1 MRLNVEELTAIELL
15 QLIYGA
21 YTAVTGEEGTMPEDI
36 ELQTQTLI
44 EVKETMLQIQAQNEK
59 MYIAVGLI
67 QAVLF
72 VTCVITLVR
81 GWLHGGRN

>member
-1 MRLNVEELTAIELL
+1 MTELEILEALL
-15 QLIYGA
+15 EVYQQI
-21 YTAVTGEEGTMPEDI
+21 TGESGTMPEDI

-59 MYIAVGLI
+59 MYVTVGLI

>member
-1 MRLNVEELTAIELL
+1 MTELEVLEALL
-15 QLIYGA
+15 EVYQM
-21 YTAVTGEEGTMPEDI
+21 VTGESGTMPEDI
-36 ELQTQTLI
+36 ELQTQTLM

-59 MYIAVGLI
+59 MCVKVGLI

-81 GWLHGGRN
+81 GWLHGSRN

>member
-1 MRLNVEELTAIELL
+1 MTEVEIVEIVEILGALL
-15 QLIYGA
+15 GVFEE
-21 YTAVTGEEGTMPEDI
+21 TTGESGTMIEDI

-44 EVKETMLQIQAQNEK
+44 EVRESVIQLQEQNAK
-59 MYIAVGLI
+59 MYVTVGLM

-72 VTCVITLVR
+72 VTCTIMIVR

>member
-1 MRLNVEELTAIELL
+1 MTELEV
-15 QLIYGA
+15 LIDILGVYQM
-21 YTAVTGEEGTMPEDI
+21 VTGESGTMPEDI

-44 EVKETMLQIQAQNEK
+44 EVKETMLQIQEQNAK
-59 MYIAVGLI
+59 MYVTVGLM

-72 VTCVITLVR
+72 ATCTIMIVR

>member
-1 MRLNVEELTAIELL
+1 MTEVEIVEIIEILGALL
-15 QLIYGA
+15 GVFEE
-21 YTAVTGEEGTMPEDI
+21 TTGESGTMLEDI
-36 ELQTQTLI
+36 ELQTQTLLD
-44 EVKETMLQIQAQNEK
+44 VKETMLQIQEQNNK
-59 MYIAVGLI
+59 MYITVGLI

>member
-1 MRLNVEELTAIELL
+1 MTELEILEALL
-15 QLIYGA
+15 EVYQQI
-21 YTAVTGEEGTMPEDI
+21 TGESGTMPEDI

-44 EVKETMLQIQAQNEK
+44 EVKETMLQIQEQNAK
-59 MYIAVGLI
+59 MYVAVGLI

-81 GWLHGGRN
+81 GWLNGSRN

>member
-1 MRLNVEELTAIELL
+1 MTELEILEALL
-15 QLIYGA
+15 EVYQQI
-21 YTAVTGEEGTMPEDI
+21 TGESGTMPEDI

>member
-1 MRLNVEELTAIELL
+1 MTEVEIVEIIEILGALL
-15 QLIYGA
+15 GVFEE
-21 YTAVTGEEGTMPEDI
+21 TTGESGTMLEDI

-44 EVKETMLQIQAQNEK
+44 EVRETMLQIQEQNAK
-59 MYIAVGLI
+59 MYVTVGLM

-72 VTCVITLVR
+72 VTCTIMIVR

>member
-1 MRLNVEELTAIELL
+1 MTELEVLEALL
-15 QLIYGA
+15 EVYQM
-21 YTAVTGEEGTMPEDI
+21 VTGESGTMPEDI
-36 ELQTQTLI
+36 EMQTQTLI

-59 MYIAVGLI
+59 MYITVGLI

-81 GWLHGGRN
+81 GWLHGSRN

>member
-1 MRLNVEELTAIELL
+1 MTELELL
-15 QLIYGA
+15 EALLEV
-21 YTAVTGEEGTMPEDI
+21 YTQITGESGTMPEDI

-44 EVKETMLQIQAQNEK
+44 EVQETMLQIQAQNEK
-59 MYIAVGLI
+59 MYITVGLI

>member
-1 MRLNVEELTAIELL
+1 MTELEILEALL
-15 QLIYGA
+15 EVYQM
-21 YTAVTGEEGTMPEDI
+21 VTGESGTMPEDI

-72 VTCVITLVR
+72 VTCFITLVR

>member
-1 MRLNVEELTAIELL
+1 MTELEVLVELL
-15 QLIYGA
+15 GVYQM
-21 YTAVTGEEGTMPEDI
+21 VTGESGTMPEDI

-44 EVKETMLQIQAQNEK
+44 EVRDTMLQIQEQNAK
-59 MYIAVGLI
+59 MYVTVGLM

-72 VTCVITLVR
+72 VTCTIMIVR

>member
-1 MRLNVEELTAIELL
+1 MTELEILEALL
-15 QLIYGA
+15 EVYEQI
-21 YTAVTGEEGTMPEDI
+21 TGESGTMPEDI

-59 MYIAVGLI
+59 MYVTVGLI

-81 GWLHGGRN
+81 GWLHGSRN